1 MMSPS
6 DIRPFPKAGA
16 RKHYTKRRRDKF
28 VVLTNTLVKNRIAKE
43 QAERR
48 QSKKKRKKQ
57 PVPVY
62 KSESE
67 VDETVPLESD
77 TKAPAKSLM

>member
-1 MMSPS
+1 MMPALN
-6 DIRPFPKAGA
+6 IRPFPKAGA
-16 RKHYTKRRRDKF
+16 RKQCTKWRRGKSL
-28 VVLTNTLVKNRIAKE
+28 VLTNTPVKRQIVKKR
-43 QAERR
+43 AERG